1 MGYRSDVLI
10 AHAFLVESHMQE
22 VLTAF
27 SLDRR
32 FAEYDLADYISIG
45 QQHLRHEDKWYYYV
59 VFIGEDW
66 KWYEESII
74 DDAYADVACINSFLT
89 LCQSFNVERGFP
101 YGYLFYRVGEDAD
114 DVEERSEGS
123 DCEYGDHLKDF
134 LSENVFIQRAISN
147 DLPNLKKLKEVSHE
161 TLPQESTL

>member
-1 MGYRSDVLI
+1 MSV
-10 AHAFLVESHMQE
+10 
-22 VLTAF
+22 
-27 SLDRR
+27 
-32 FAEYDLADYISIG
+32 
-45 QQHLRHEDKWYYYV
+45 
-59 VFIGEDW
+59 
-66 KWYEESII
+66 
-74 DDAYADVACINSFLT
+74 
-89 LCQSFNVERGFP
+89 FNVERGFP